1 MLRKNAGK
9 TPFVPQDKPALPL
22 RLFVAQGDHGVD
34 AHGAARGDEACG

>member
-9 TPFVPQDKPALPL
+9 MPALPGWARRSE